1 MSRDQP
7 TITEAQFYEVARA
20 CDRILRHPKA
30 GIEWMAIPW
39 LHVLSQHPIHLA
51 WYAGLFTHKQ
61 AGQTPWE
68 KGFQGGKAFATKTAK
83 LARGFVRAGASRLG
97 RIKGPHPIAS
107 GTLLTPP
114 VGTVDV
120 VILSWLV
127 HVDHLEHQ
135 EDFYFGNLQGM
146 LEKRGLSSLL
156 LLRNQ
161 SHAPTIRL
169 MKRAWRDGPCS
180 RMMLPDANAF
190 GEELALLSR
199 CVSARKR
206 LGYLLRETATPLDR
220 RVIGRARQE
229 QVSEEAIG
237 NLRLHDQI
245 REICR
250 QTNPSM
256 VMGMYEGHASERC
269 AWHGVHSSSSDR
281 RICVGYQHTTLRR
294 HAYAAKRSIGK
305 DRQYDPDIILTL
317 GDATRRAL
325 MACKGLEGIDFIT
338 FGTHRRGPDGPEEN
352 RPQSGST
359 FLVLPE
365 GIPSECIYLFDFALE
380 CAQRLPQSR
389 FIFRTHPVLPFE
401 RVQGK
406 LRGYGDGPA
415 NVEISRNRDIDDDFA
430 RSSAVLYR
438 GSSAVFYAV
447 LGGLKPFYVSK
458 AHEMDIDPLH
468 EVTRWREQVH
478 SVDDLVDKYTSHQ
491 SKAPWQSLGDWQGVR
506 DYCQN
511 YALPPREGAVDLLL
525 QMVEK
530 RIGAQKISP
539 RGHRGHRGHR

>member
-1 MSRDQP
+1 LSRDDP
-7 TITEAQFYEVARA
+7 IITEAQFNEVARA
-20 CDRILRHPKA
+20 CDRILRHPRA

-51 WYAGLFTHKQ
+51 WYAGLFTHQQ
-61 AGQTPWE
+61 AGGSKTPWRSSLQE
-68 KGFQGGKAFATKTAK
+68 GKALATRMAK
-83 LARGFVRAGASRLG
+83 LGRSFVRAGACRIG
-97 RIKGPHPIAS
+97 RGKGYPRIAA
-107 GTLLTPP
+107 GNLLTPP
-114 VGTVDV
+114 IATVDV

-127 HVDHLEHQ
+127 HVDHLESR
-135 EDFYFGNLQGM
+135 EDFYFGNLQSM

-161 SHAPTIRL
+161 SHSPTIRL
-169 MKRAWRDGPCS
+169 LKRARRDGPCS

-190 GEELALLSR
+190 REELTLLSR
-199 CVSARKR
+199 CVRARGR
-206 LGYLLRETATPLDR
+206 LGCLLRKSSTPLER
-220 RVIGRARQE
+220 KVIRRARRE
-229 QVSEEAIG
+229 QVSEEAVG

-269 AWHGVHSSSSDR
+269 AWHAVRSSSSDQ

-317 GDATRRAL
+317 GDATRRTL

-338 FGTHRRGPDGPEEN
+338 FGTHRRGRGGPKEN
-352 RPQSGST
+352 GPKSGST

-380 CAQRLPQSR
+380 CARRLPQSR

-401 RVQGK
+401 RIQGK
-406 LRGYGDGPA
+406 LRGYGEGPA
-415 NVEISRNRDIDDDFA
+415 NVEISRHRDIDDDFA
-430 RSSAVLYR
+430 RSSNLLYR

-468 EVTRWREQVH
+468 EISRWREHVH
-478 SVDDLVDKYTSHQ
+478 SVDDLVDKYKSHQ
-491 SKAPWQSLGDWQGVR
+491 SKAPGQSLGDWQRVR

-511 YALPPREGAVDLLL
+511 YALPPKEGAVDVLL

-530 RIGAQKISP
+530 RMGAQKISRRGR
-539 RGHRGHRGHR
+539 RGHR